1 MPDKTLPSELSQT
14 RGRRAWL
21 TVVRTYLQCDALL
34 ASRLAAAGVRMGEH
48 EVLINL
54 ARTPGMTQQELAQH
68 SFSAKSGISMLVAH
82 MEKQGL
88 VQRNADAQDARIKRV
103 TLTAGGEELALVCVD
118 IQAQLALQMT
128 GSFSDE
134 ELDMVE
140 RLMLRAIDALGR
152 LEH

>member
-1 MPDKTLPSELSQT
+1 MPEKTLPSSLSQT

-34 ASRLAAAGVRMGEH
+34 ALRLAAAGVRMGEH

-82 MEKQGL
+82 MEKMGL

-103 TLTAGGEELALVCVD
+103 TLTADGEKLALVCVD

-128 GSFSDE
+128 SSFSDE

-140 RLMLRAIDALGR
+140 KLMLRASDALGR
-152 LEH
+152 LTR